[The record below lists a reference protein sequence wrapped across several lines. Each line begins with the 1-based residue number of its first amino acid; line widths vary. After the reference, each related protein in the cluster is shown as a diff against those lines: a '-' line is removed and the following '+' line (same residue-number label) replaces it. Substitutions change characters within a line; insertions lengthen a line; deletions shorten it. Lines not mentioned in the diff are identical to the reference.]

1 MRFPHWQFFESLDD
15 ELHSLSR
22 IVEFS
27 KDNFPTHSVHFAR
40 LYLSV
45 CSEID
50 VVAKLLCARIDS
62 SKTADNIHAYRTI
75 IAPKFPNFSKLQIE
89 MPGHELD
96 FQPWA
101 AWGSNEIPQW
111 WTSHNQVKHERNKFF
126 RDANLG
132 NLLESSAGLLVLL
145 VYQHQPELYNPC
157 GSIQPDFK
165 TMRIEKK
172 YASGL
177 RWGFDYELP
186 DFGKSTP
193 DLNSP

>member
-22 IVEFS
+22 IVDFS
-27 KDNFPTHSVHFAR
+27 KDNFSTYSVHFAR

-50 VVAKLLCARIDS
+50 VVAKLLCAQIQAFAPPENIDG
-62 SKTADNIHAYRTI
+62 YRAL
-75 IAPKFPNFSKLQIE
+75 IAPKFPNFSTLRIE

-96 FQPWA
+96 FQPWS
-101 AWGSNEIPQW
+101 AWNSNVNPQW
-111 WTSHNQVKHERNKFF
+111 WKSYNQVKHQRDKFF

-145 VYQHQPELYNPC
+145 VYQHQPELYNRR

-165 TMRIEKK
+165 TMRIGKK

-177 RWGFDYELP
+177 RFGFDYTLP
-186 DFGKSTP
+186 DFGKNP
-193 DLNSP
+193 I